1 MLTPSRSNP
10 QGLLALLWDIDG
22 TLLHSG
28 KAAIAAWR
36 LATQAEFG
44 KDFDW
49 RRVDASGATDVS
61 IAGQICTQLG
71 QPTAVGARLM
81 ARYVEELP
89 GQLHD
94 QPAVALTNAAEVLSS
109 VTDNPV
115 YVNLLLTGNLRA
127 AAYAKLTSC
136 GLGQFLWDGAF
147 GDASLERNQVAA
159 VAKHLA
165 GETFG
170 SDVPLLVIGDTPRD
184 IIAARFIGA
193 RVLAVATG
201 FYSLEGLE
209 KYHPDGLLA
218 GLPSAEHFS
227 AAIEKI
233 VGNLLTDLTN

>member
-1 MLTPSRSNP
+1 MLTPGSSNP
-10 QGLLALLWDIDG
+10 QGLIVLLWDIDG
-22 TLLHSG
+22 TLLHGG

-44 KDFDW
+44 RDFDW

-61 IAGQICTQLG
+61 IAGQICAQLG
-71 QPTAVGARLM
+71 QPTAAGTRLM

-89 GQLHD
+89 GQLHC
-94 QPAVALTNAAEVLSS
+94 QPAVALINAAEVLSS
-109 VTDNPV
+109 VTDTSV
-115 YVNLLLTGNLRA
+115 YANLLLTGNLRA
-127 AAYAKLTSC
+127 AAHAKLTSC

-147 GDASLERNQVAA
+147 GDSSLERKQVAA
-159 VAKHLA
+159 IAKCLA
-165 GETFG
+165 SEAFG

-193 RVLAVATG
+193 HVLAVATG
-201 FYSLEGLE
+201 CYSLEALA

-233 VGNLLTDLTN
+233 VGNMLTDLTS